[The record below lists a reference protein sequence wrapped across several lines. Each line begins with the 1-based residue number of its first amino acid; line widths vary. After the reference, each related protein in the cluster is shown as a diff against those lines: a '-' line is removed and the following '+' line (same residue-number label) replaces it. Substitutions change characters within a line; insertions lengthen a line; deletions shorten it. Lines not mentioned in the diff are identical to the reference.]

1 LQHIKVIL
9 GERMVSTSDFKNGL
23 NILVDGEPYQITWFQ
38 NHKPGKG
45 GAVMRV
51 KLRHLKKGGTIE
63 RTFKSGEKF
72 DTLSVTRQKKQFLYK
87 EGKNFNFMD
96 MNTYEQIT
104 VSPELLGNKVKFL
117 KENLEIEAIYLENE
131 LIDIDLPII
140 LEMVIMQAEPGIK
153 GDSVSNLTKMAKLE
167 TDADIRVPLFI
178 KEGDKIKVD
187 TRTGEYVERV

>member
-1 LQHIKVIL
+1 
-9 GERMVSTSDFKNGL
+9 MVSTSDFKNGL

-72 DTLSVTRQKKQFLYK
+72 EALSVTRQKKQFLYK
-87 EGKNFNFMD
+87 EGVNFNFMD

-104 VSPELLGNKVKFL
+104 VKPELLGEMANLL
-117 KENLEIEAIYLENE
+117 KENLEIEAIYLESE
-131 LIDIDLPII
+131 LIGIDLPII
-140 LEMVIMQAEPGIK
+140 IEMTIAESEPGIK

-167 TDADIRVPLFI
+167 TGSDIRVPLFI
-178 KEGDKIKVD
+178 KEGDRIRVD
-187 TRTGEYVERV
+187 TRTCEYVGRVNN

>member
-1 LQHIKVIL
+1 
-9 GERMVSTSDFKNGL
+9 MVSTSNFKNGL
-23 NILVDGEPYQITWFQ
+23 NILVDGEPYQISWFQ

-72 DTLSVTRQKKQFLYK
+72 KALSVTRRKKQFLYK
-87 EGKNFNFMD
+87 DGANFNFMD
-96 MNTYEQIT
+96 MSSYEQVT
-104 VSPELLGNKVKFL
+104 VPPELLGNKVKFL
-117 KENLEIEAIYLENE
+117 KENLEVEAIYLESE
-131 LIDIDLPII
+131 LIGIDLPILLDMEI
-140 LEMVIMQAEPGIK
+140 SQAEPGIK

-167 TDADIRVPLFI
+167 TGANIKVPLFI

-187 TRTGEYVERV
+187 TRTGEYVERA

>member
-1 LQHIKVIL
+1 MI
-9 GERMVSTSDFKNGL
+9 STSDFRNGL

-72 DTLSVTRQKKQFLYK
+72 ESLSVTRQKKQFLYK
-87 EGKNFNFMD
+87 EGDNFNFMD
-96 MNTYEQIT
+96 LNTYDQIS
-104 VSPELLGNKVKFL
+104 VSPEIIGELANYLT
-117 KENLEIEAIYLENE
+117 ENAEADAIYLESE
-131 LIDIDLPII
+131 LIGIEIPAII
-140 LEMVIMQAEPGIK
+140 EMTIAESEPGIK
-153 GDSVSNLTKMAKLE
+153 GDSVSNMTKMAKLE
-167 TDADIRVPLFI
+167 TGADIRVPLFI

>member
-1 LQHIKVIL
+1 
-9 GERMVSTSDFKNGL
+9 MVSTSDFRNGL
-23 NILVDGEPYQITWFQ
+23 NILVEGEPYQITWFQ

-72 DTLSVTRQKKQFLYK
+72 EVLSITKQKKQFLYK
-87 EGKNFNFMD
+87 EGASFNFMD
-96 MNTYEQIT
+96 MNTYEQIN
-104 VSPELLGNKVKFL
+104 VPSELLGENANYL
-117 KENLEIEAIYLENE
+117 KENLEVEAIYLENE
-131 LIDIDLPII
+131 LIGIDLPII
-140 LEMVIMQAEPGIK
+140 IEMIIAESEPGIK

-167 TDADIRVPLFI
+167 TGADIRVPLFI

>member
-1 LQHIKVIL
+1 MI
-9 GERMVSTSDFKNGL
+9 STSDFRNGL

-72 DTLSVTRQKKQFLYK
+72 DALSVTRQKKQFLYK
-87 EGKNFNFMD
+87 EGDNFNFMD
-96 MNTYEQIT
+96 LNTYDQIS
-104 VSPELLGNKVKFL
+104 VSPEIIGELANYLT
-117 KENLEIEAIYLENE
+117 ENREADAIYLENE
-131 LIDIDLPII
+131 LIGIEIPAII
-140 LEMVIMQAEPGIK
+140 EMTIAESEPGIK
-153 GDSVSNLTKMAKLE
+153 GDSVSNMTKMAKLE
-167 TDADIRVPLFI
+167 TGADIRVPLFI

>member
-1 LQHIKVIL
+1 
-9 GERMVSTSDFKNGL
+9 MVPTSDFKNGL

-87 EGKNFNFMD
+87 EGENFNFMD

-131 LIDIDLPII
+131 LIDIDIPII
-140 LEMVIMQAEPGIK
+140 LEMAIMQAEPGIK

-167 TDADIRVPLFI
+167 TGADIRVPLFI
-178 KEGDKIKVD
+178 KKGDKIKVD

>member
-1 LQHIKVIL
+1 MI
-9 GERMVSTSDFKNGL
+9 STSDFKNGF
-23 NILVDGEPYQITWFQ
+23 NILVDGDPYQITWFQ

-72 DTLSVTRQKKQFLYK
+72 EALSVTRQKKQFLYK
-87 EGKNFNFMD
+87 EGVNFNFMD
-96 MNTYEQIT
+96 MNTYEQIS
-104 VSPELLGNKVKFL
+104 VSPELLGDKVNYL
-117 KENLEIEAIYLENE
+117 KENLEVEAIYLENE
-131 LIDIDLPII
+131 LIGIDLPII
-140 LEMVIMQAEPGIK
+140 IEMTIAEAEPGIK
-153 GDSVSNLTKMAKLE
+153 GDSISNLTKMAKLE
-167 TDADIRVPLFI
+167 TCADIRVPLFI

>member
-1 LQHIKVIL
+1 
-9 GERMVSTSDFKNGL
+9 MVSTSDFRNGL

-72 DTLSVTRQKKQFLYK
+72 EALSVTRQKKQFLYK
-87 EGKNFNFMD
+87 EGENFNFMD
-96 MNTYEQIT
+96 MNSYEQIT
-104 VSPELLGNKVKFL
+104 VSPELLGGKVKFL
-117 KENLEIEAIYLENE
+117 KENLEVEAIYLENE

-140 LEMVIMQAEPGIK
+140 LEMTISQAEPGIK

-167 TDADIRVPLFI
+167 TNADIRVPLFI

>member
-1 LQHIKVIL
+1 
-9 GERMVSTSDFKNGL
+9 MVSTSDFRNGL
-23 NILVDGEPYQITWFQ
+23 NILVEGEPYQITWFQ

-72 DTLSVTRQKKQFLYK
+72 EALSVTRQKKQFLYK
-87 EGKNFNFMD
+87 EGENYNFMD
-96 MNTYEQIT
+96 MSTYEQ
-104 VSPELLGNKVKFL
+104 VSVEPAILGDMVNFL
-117 KENLEIEAIYLENE
+117 KENLEVEGVYLENE
-131 LIDIDLPII
+131 FIGIDLFII
-140 LEMVIMQAEPGIK
+140 MEMTIIEAEPGVK

-167 TDADIRVPLFI
+167 TGAPIRVPLFI

-187 TRTGEYVERV
+187 TRTGEYVERVS

>member
-1 LQHIKVIL
+1 
-9 GERMVSTSDFKNGL
+9 MVSTSDFRNGL

-72 DTLSVTRQKKQFLYK
+72 EALSVTRQKKQFLYK
-87 EGKNFNFMD
+87 EGENFNFMD
-96 MNTYEQIT
+96 LNTYDQIS
-104 VSPELLGNKVKFL
+104 VSPEIIGELANYLT
-117 KENLEIEAIYLENE
+117 ENREADAIYLENE
-131 LIDIDLPII
+131 LIGIEIPAII
-140 LEMVIMQAEPGIK
+140 EMTIAESEPGIK
-153 GDSVSNLTKMAKLE
+153 GDSVSNMTKMAKLE
-167 TDADIRVPLFI
+167 TGADIRVPLFI

-187 TRTGEYVERV
+187 TRTGEYVERVS

>member
-1 LQHIKVIL
+1 MI
-9 GERMVSTSDFKNGL
+9 STSDFKNGL

-72 DTLSVTRQKKQFLYK
+72 DMLSVTRQKKQFLYK
-87 EGKNFNFMD
+87 EGENFNFMD

-131 LIDIDLPII
+131 LIDIALPII
-140 LEMVIMQAEPGIK
+140 LEMAIIQAEPGIK

>member
-1 LQHIKVIL
+1 MI
-9 GERMVSTSDFKNGL
+9 STSDFRNGL

-72 DTLSVTRQKKQFLYK
+72 EALSVTRQKKQFLYK
-87 EGKNFNFMD
+87 EGENFNFMD
-96 MNTYEQIT
+96 MNNYEQIS
-104 VSPELLGNKVKFL
+104 VEPGLLGEMANFL
-117 KENLEIEAIYLENE
+117 KENLEVEAIYLESE
-131 LIDIDLPII
+131 LIGIDLPII
-140 LEMVIMQAEPGIK
+140 IEMTITEAEPGIK
-153 GDSVSNLTKMAKLE
+153 GDSVSNMTKMAKLE
-167 TDADIRVPLFI
+167 TGADIRVPLFI
-178 KEGDKIKVD
+178 KEGDRIKVD

>member
-1 LQHIKVIL
+1 
-9 GERMVSTSDFKNGL
+9 MVSTSDFKNGL
-23 NILVDGEPYQITWFQ
+23 NILVDREPYQITWFQ

-104 VSPELLGNKVKFL
+104 VSPEVLGEKVNFL
-117 KENLEIEAIYLENE
+117 KENLEVEAIYLENE

-140 LEMVIMQAEPGIK
+140 LEMAIAQAEPGIR
-153 GDSVSNLTKMAKLE
+153 GDSVSNFTKMAKLE
-167 TDADIRVPLFI
+167 TGADIRVPLFI
-178 KEGDKIKVD
+178 REGDKIKVD

>member
-1 LQHIKVIL
+1 
-9 GERMVSTSDFKNGL
+9 MVSTSDFKNGL

-72 DTLSVTRQKKQFLYK
+72 DALSVTRQKKQFLYK
-87 EGKNFNFMD
+87 EGTNFNFMD

-104 VSPELLGNKVKFL
+104 VSPELLGDKVTFL
-117 KENLEIEAIYLENE
+117 KENLEVEAIYLENE

-140 LEMVIMQAEPGIK
+140 LEMTIAQAEPGIK

-167 TDADIRVPLFI
+167 TGADIRVPLFI

-187 TRTGEYVERV
+187 TRSGEYVERV